1 MTTIIFHGPV
11 VNPLSL
17 TVYNALPRCLIAV
30 ANDGNILWIDDD
42 VDPANLRDT
51 IAHHGLQSYTLIDLK
66 PGEFIMPGLV
76 DTHIVRSPP
85 PSLPPTHPSASMPA
99 SFQTLACAHP
109 PPSSPFR
116 DNSLLLISGGDFEL
130 LDWLTTYTFPA
141 ESKFKDLEYA
151 ERIYTDVVHRV
162 IASGTT
168 TCCYYGS
175 LDRDP
180 TMRLADIVH
189 KKGSQRAFVGKCNM
203 NWHCPDYYVEESVQ
217 ESISAT
223 VDLIRYIQAFPLS
236 PAQEPL
242 VHPVITPRFAISCT
256 PELLAE
262 LGELAKT
269 MPGVAIQTHISE
281 NQKEVED
288 ALLYFQADSYASI
301 YDKFKLLR
309 HNTILAHG
317 VWLTEKEMDLIAE
330 KGAGLSHCPTS
341 NFYLSSGMA
350 RVGMLLDHGVKVGLG
365 SDVSGGYSP
374 SILHAIQMA
383 SIASKMLAIQAES
396 KRRSHDDK
404 DEDENHK
411 FVHRPTHT
419 SPDSAEEAEQH
430 PQHCDRSHKEGKF
443 TNKKLGVATLLYL
456 ATKGG
461 AEVCCLQD
469 RIGSF
474 EPGKA
479 FDALLVSV
487 RNEPGNPAMWGYD
500 LEQES
505 SPELNLKRW
514 LERFLFSGDDRN
526 IKKVIVQGT
535 VIGGQEH
542 QA

>member
-1 MTTIIFHGPV
+1 MTTIIYYGPV
-11 VNPLSL
+11 INPHSL
-17 TVYNALPRCLIAV
+17 TSYLALPRCLIAV
-30 ANDGNILWIDDD
+30 GHDGNILWIDSD
-42 VDPANLRDT
+42 VDPPSLRDT
-51 IAHHGLQSYTLIDLK
+51 IAHRGIQSYTLVDLK
-66 PGEFIMPGLV
+66 PGEFIMPGLI
-76 DTHIVRSPP
+76 DTHIVRSPLA
-85 PSLPPTHPSASMPA
+85 SLAPAHPSPSMPA

-109 PPSSPFR
+109 PVSPSSR
-116 DNSLLLISGGDFEL
+116 DNSLLLISGGDLEL

-141 ESKFKDLEYA
+141 ESKFEDLDYA
-151 ERIYTDVVHRV
+151 ERIYTDVVQRV
-162 IASGTT
+162 ISSGTT

-175 LDRDP
+175 LHRDS
-180 TMRLADIVH
+180 TMRLADIVR
-189 KKGSQRAFVGKCNM
+189 KKGQRAFVGKCNM
-203 NWHCPDYYVEESVQ
+203 NWHCPDYYVEKSVQ
-217 ESISAT
+217 ESVRTTA
-223 VDLIRYIQAFPLS
+223 DLIRYIQAFPLS

-262 LGELAKT
+262 LGELAET
-269 MPGVAIQTHISE
+269 MPSVAIQTHISE
-281 NQKEVED
+281 NPKEVEA
-288 ALLYFQADSYASI
+288 ALQYYKADSYAGI
-301 YDKFKLLR
+301 YDKSKLLR

-341 NFYLSSGMA
+341 NFYLGSGMA

-365 SDVSGGYSP
+365 SDVSGGYNP

-383 SIASKMLAIQAES
+383 SLASKMLAIQAES
-396 KRRSHDDK
+396 KKCSHA
-404 DEDENHK
+404 NA
-411 FVHRPTHT
+411 
-419 SPDSAEEAEQH
+419 SPDSVEEAGHH
-430 PQHCDRSHKEGKF
+430 PLHHDHRDHSNKEGKF
-443 TNKKLGVATLLYL
+443 TNQKLGIATLLYL

-487 RNEPGNPAMWGYD
+487 RNESGNPAIWSYD
-500 LEQES
+500 LERDPSSES
-505 SPELNLKRW
+505 SNLKRW
-514 LERFLFSGDDRN
+514 LERFLFCGDNRN
-526 IKKVIVQGT
+526 IRRVIVQGT